1 MKRFL
6 ILVVTAVLLC
16 GCSDSKEAGKDKA
29 PEKELITVGFSQV
42 GSESDWRMAS
52 TTSVRSAFE
61 DGDKY
66 NLIYDDAQQK
76 QENQIKAIRKFI
88 DQDVDYILLDPI
100 TESGWDSALQEARD
114 SGIPVIVCDRRVAV
128 ADNDLYTAWIGS
140 DFELEGKRACEWL
153 KRFFEAQ
160 GYTEAVNIVHI
171 QGTLG
176 ASAQIGR
183 SAALEAAVRENPTWR
198 LLDQQTGEFTQAR
211 GREVMEDML
220 KHFGDRLNLVFC
232 ENDNEAYGAIEAIR
246 AAGRK
251 TGTDIGNGEIM
262 IVSFDSTR
270 KGLEYTLDG
279 TIALNTECSP
289 LYGPR
294 LTELVDALERGE
306 KLSKETFVEE
316 GQFSI
321 YPEVSSTFIDGK
333 NYEVMHLTQEVI
345 DERAY

>member
-1 MKRFL
+1 MLTVFL
-6 ILVVTAVLLC
+6 ASGC
-16 GCSDSKEAGKDKA
+16 GDRIDVESPTVQEGQKET
-29 PEKELITVGFSQV
+29 LTIGFSQV

-52 TTSVRSAFE
+52 TTSVRSAFSE
-61 DGDKY
+61 GSRY

-128 ADNDLYTAWIGS
+128 EDKDLYTAWIGS
-140 DFELEGKRACEWL
+140 DFELEGKRACEWIR
-153 KRFFEAQ
+153 RFFEEK
-160 GYTEAVNIVHI
+160 GYHEAVNIVHI

-176 ASAQIGR
+176 ATAQIGR
-183 SAALEAAVRENPTWR
+183 SAALEEAVRNNPKWR

-220 KHFGDRLNLVFC
+220 KRFGDRINLVFC

-246 AAGRK
+246 AAGMRP
-251 TGTDIGNGEIM
+251 GTDIENGEIM

-294 LTELVDALERGE
+294 LTELVDSLERGE
-306 KLSKETFVEE
+306 KLPKDTFVEE
-316 GQFSI
+316 GQFST
-321 YPEVSSTFIDGK
+321 YSEVDSVQVDGK
-333 NYEVMHLTQEVI
+333 EYEVTPLTREVI